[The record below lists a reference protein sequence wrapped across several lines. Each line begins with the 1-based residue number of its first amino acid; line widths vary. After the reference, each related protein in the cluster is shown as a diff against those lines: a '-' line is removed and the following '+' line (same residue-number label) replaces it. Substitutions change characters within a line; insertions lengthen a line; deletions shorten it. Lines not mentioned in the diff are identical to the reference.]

1 MRSLTKH
8 LVLATAIAAFFAGCG
23 FACAAEE
30 TAAALTAEAAQILD
44 VFPAAD
50 GAHNA
55 AAEKLRQAL
64 ALDSGYAKAYV
75 QVGRLQIAG
84 GPEFGRQFAGVS
96 AESASRA
103 IMKALELD
111 PGHAPAVCAL
121 AELLVADG
129 RSEEALQLLARIP
142 EDEHTIRIAAAA
154 RLAQRPADNYEAE
167 LDALLVRVKTDEE
180 ARQQYVDIL
189 AVMGPDDPRT
199 SQYRRLLASR
209 LY

>member
-1 MRSLTKH
+1 MLFRSFMGAYPEHVVQEFVDSLMPSAEQQTMSS
-8 LVLATAIAAFFAGCG
+8 LVEAGD
-23 FACAAEE
+23 
-30 TAAALTAEAAQILD
+30 EAS
-44 VFPAAD
+44 
-50 GAHNA
+50 
-55 AAEKLRQAL
+55 LRQ
-64 ALDSGYAKAYV
+64 
-75 QVGRLQIAG
+75 
-84 GPEFGRQFAGVS
+84 
-96 AESASRA
+96 
-103 IMKALELD
+103 ALELD